1 MAELEAKKLLHTFW
15 DRLEEIQV
23 ETTQKDTKRVFQ
35 VQVNTLCK
43 ILYEGETKAIIEVG
57 D

>member
-1 MAELEAKKLLHTFW
+1 MAKLEAKKLLHTFR

-43 ILYEGETKAIIEVG
+43 ILYEGETKAIIEAG
-57 D
+57 N

>member
-1 MAELEAKKLLHTFW
+1 MAELEAKKLLHTFCYW
-15 DRLEEIQV
+15 LEEIQV
-23 ETTQKDTKRVFQ
+23 ETTQKDTKRLFQ

-43 ILYEGETKAIIEVG
+43 VLYEGETEAIIEAG